1 MLYDALVYLQAR
13 HGYYRVGYA
22 LLGMILVYVM
32 LNAIIVCI
40 VAWGRLMAVHGHYR
54 VEYALLSIVIV

>member
-1 MLYDALVYLQAR
+1 MPCIYLQAR
-13 HGYYRVGYA
+13 HGYYRVDYD

-32 LNAIIVCI
+32 LNAINVCI
-40 VAWGRLMAVHGHYR
+40 VAWGHLMAVHGHYH